1 MNKKPKLDTFQ
12 DEIFEIFQLFW
23 KGGYA
28 YRHNKEK
35 NEHLFFTNM
44 VEDLMILPR
53 EEFVAKYKFYEN

>member
-12 DEIFEIFQLFW
+12 DELFEIFQLFW

-44 VEDLMILPR
+44 VEDLMLLPR

>member
-12 DEIFEIFQLFW
+12 DELFEIFQLFW

-53 EEFVAKYKFYEN
+53 EEFIAKYKFYEN

>member
-1 MNKKPKLDTFQ
+1 MNKKPNPNTFQ
-12 DEIFEIFQLFW
+12 DDLFEIFQLLW

-35 NEHLFFTNM
+35 NGHLFYTNM
-44 VEDLMILPR
+44 IEDLMVLPK